1 LFQST
6 GGFFTPTVTNEV
18 KFFIAQCCQNQQEF
32 KMLHCIQLEFYA
44 PLENII
50 FTTHSME
57 KESQVQ
63 KKELLI
69 TRAGY
74 SNYS

>member
-1 LFQST
+1 
-6 GGFFTPTVTNEV
+6 
-18 KFFIAQCCQNQQEF
+18 
-32 KMLHCIQLEFYA
+32 MLHCIQLEFYA

-63 KKELLI
+63 KKSCLLQEWGIRI
-69 TRAGY
+69 TRRVEPSTEY
-74 SNYS
+74 